1 MKTLLIATLTLILAL
16 SLSPAARAQA
26 PEPGSLR
33 RAELFRGERRTTP
46 ARAGGGETTQASRI
60 SSCSEPD
67 PRCSAARKA
76 RPRPIP
82 ARLQVALQR
91 RLPGV
96 TVNVVSQAKMRQT
109 TADMVKTLGKLLVDA
124 KPALVLW
131 QTGTADAMRGIDPE
145 DFRSTLDDG
154 VETLQAGNADVVL
167 INMQYSPRTES
178 MIQLGTYADNMRVV
192 ARDRDVPLFDR
203 LGLMHYWNDNGT
215 FDLYAAAK
223 DNALASTVHDCL
235 GRALA
240 ALVIEAAHLEKS
252 EDKPAQ

>member
-1 MKTLLIATLTLILAL
+1 MRTLLIRTLTLILAL

-26 PEPGSLR
+26 PEPGSCDVPSYFVASDAQLLR
-33 RAELFRGERRTTP
+33 VQAAAKQSKRLNIVVLGTGSSLLGGAEG
-46 ARAGGGETTQASRI
+46 
-60 SSCSEPD
+60 
-67 PRCSAARKA
+67 AAKA
-76 RPRPIP
+76 YP

-91 RLPGV
+91 RLPGIA
-96 TVNVVSQAKMRQT
+96 VNVVSQAKMRQT

-154 VETLQAGNADVVL
+154 VEMLQAGNADVVL

-192 ARDRDVPLFDR
+192 ARDREVPLFDR